1 MKVDRLASTTPRQ
14 PSESTERKAAV
25 ASERINPVA
34 ALDGVESD
42 RGRSLQQELA
52 EIDPGAIG
60 DFHGAEQVMQGARD
74 VASQLVAMGS
84 AVDGLI
90 KPAGLKMGHRGIDDS
105 A

>member
-1 MKVDRLASTTPRQ
+1 
-14 PSESTERKAAV
+14 
-25 ASERINPVA
+25 
-34 ALDGVESD
+34 
-42 RGRSLQQELA
+42 
-52 EIDPGAIG
+52 
-60 DFHGAEQVMQGARD
+60 MQGARD